1 MRAVRNFSLRGKLTL
16 FIMLTCSVA
25 LLLASA
31 AMISYN
37 LYAFRRARVNDLRAL
52 ADVIGSNSAAAGAFQ
67 NPKIAHAILRAL
79 EAREHV
85 TAAAIYDRH
94 GQVLATY
101 LRGGRQTTFV
111 PPAPR
116 DGGSWFENRQLVL
129 FRKFSDHGEKIGTV
143 YVESDLSELGGLQK
157 QFISMLF
164 MVVLG
169 SLLVALVMSFNFQ
182 AAISRLLDLE
192 RAARAETEFLR
203 SASVAL
209 TQTLSLDAVLQT
221 LLDCLGQLVP
231 YDTANVMLLQGDSQL
246 VAAVR
251 AGRGYERWGDLNL
264 VKAVGL
270 DVRTNAIVRR
280 LLTTRQS
287 VLIPDTNVDPDWER
301 RAGSEHVRNWVGVP
315 LVSGGKV
322 IGLYSMDKAVPGFFN
337 DEHTR
342 LAESL
347 ATHAVIAIQN
357 AQVYERAELYAAELE
372 QRIAERKQAEEELQ
386 KAKEAAESAS
396 RAKSEFLANMS
407 HEIRTP
413 MNGILGMTELALD
426 THLEPQQREY
436 LTLVKASAD
445 NLLRVINDILDFSK
459 IEAGKFELEQAD
471 FNLRDTLGD
480 TLKTL
485 AVRAHQKGLEL
496 SYQVAAEVPDNLVGD
511 FVRLRQIVV
520 NLVGNAI
527 KFTEH
532 GEIVVSVTPDSPTS
546 DGIKLHFE
554 VEDTGIG
561 IPPEKIQQIF
571 NPFAQADAS
580 TTRRYGGTGLGL
592 TISTQLVEMMGGR
605 VWVESVPAHG
615 SVFHFTAIF
624 GISATP
630 AVQTSLPECD
640 VLKDLCVLVVDDN
653 ATNRCLLKQMLT
665 QWQMR
670 PSLAE
675 GGRVALAAMEQ
686 AQREGEPFPLVLLDG
701 HMPDMNGFAVAE
713 EIRRRPDLAGATI
726 MMLTSDVQSDVA
738 TRCRELGIAAC
749 LIKPITQSDLLGSIL
764 QVLGRRNAKAGP
776 AQPKVVELARATR
789 PLRIL
794 LAEDN
799 PVNQRLALKLLEKRG
814 HTVSVAN
821 NGREALEV
829 LERARWEGFDVVLM
843 DVQMPEMDG
852 LEATASIRA
861 RERAT
866 GRHLPIIAMT
876 AHAMKGD
883 KERCLEAGMD
893 GYVSKPVRAKDL
905 FDEIKKHV
913 PSAEAPATET
923 SAKPP
928 SPEATPPVR
937 EFADALDRAALLE
950 RLEGDAELLAEIVGV
965 FLEDCPRLVASIREA
980 VARGDARL
988 LERAAH
994 TLKGSVGNF
1003 GVSAA
1008 AAAALRLEQM
1018 GRQGELAQAGEA
1030 CAALDREIERLKPIL
1045 AGLCQEVPR

>member
-386 KAKEAAESAS
+386 KAKEGAESAS

-436 LTLVKASAD
+436 LMLVKVSAD
-445 NLLRVINDILDFSK
+445 NLLRVIRQPATASSSTS
-459 IEAGKFELEQAD
+459 
-471 FNLRDTLGD
+471 RW
-480 TLKTL
+480 KT
-485 AVRAHQKGLEL
+485 RA
-496 SYQVAAEVPDNLVGD
+496 
-511 FVRLRQIVV
+511 
-520 NLVGNAI
+520 
-527 KFTEH
+527 
-532 GEIVVSVTPDSPTS
+532 
-546 DGIKLHFE
+546 
-554 VEDTGIG
+554 
-561 IPPEKIQQIF
+561 
-571 NPFAQADAS
+571 
-580 TTRRYGGTGLGL
+580 
-592 TISTQLVEMMGGR
+592 
-605 VWVESVPAHG
+605 
-615 SVFHFTAIF
+615 SVFH
-624 GISATP
+624 
-630 AVQTSLPECD
+630 
-640 VLKDLCVLVVDDN
+640 
-653 ATNRCLLKQMLT
+653 
-665 QWQMR
+665 
-670 PSLAE
+670 
-675 GGRVALAAMEQ
+675 
-686 AQREGEPFPLVLLDG
+686 
-701 HMPDMNGFAVAE
+701 
-713 EIRRRPDLAGATI
+713 RRRFSRFSIPSRRRTPQPRAAT
-726 MMLTSDVQSDVA
+726 
-738 TRCRELGIAAC
+738 
-749 LIKPITQSDLLGSIL
+749 
-764 QVLGRRNAKAGP
+764 
-776 AQPKVVELARATR
+776 
-789 PLRIL
+789 
-794 LAEDN
+794 
-799 PVNQRLALKLLEKRG
+799 
-814 HTVSVAN
+814 
-821 NGREALEV
+821 
-829 LERARWEGFDVVLM
+829 
-843 DVQMPEMDG
+843 
-852 LEATASIRA
+852 
-861 RERAT
+861 
-866 GRHLPIIAMT
+866 
-876 AHAMKGD
+876 
-883 KERCLEAGMD
+883 
-893 GYVSKPVRAKDL
+893 
-905 FDEIKKHV
+905 
-913 PSAEAPATET
+913 EAP
-923 SAKPP
+923 
-928 SPEATPPVR
+928 
-937 EFADALDRAALLE
+937 
-950 RLEGDAELLAEIVGV
+950 
-965 FLEDCPRLVASIREA
+965 
-980 VARGDARL
+980 
-988 LERAAH
+988 
-994 TLKGSVGNF
+994 
-1003 GVSAA
+1003 
-1008 AAAALRLEQM
+1008 
-1018 GRQGELAQAGEA
+1018 
-1030 CAALDREIERLKPIL
+1030 
-1045 AGLCQEVPR
+1045 GLG

>member
-16 FIMLTCSVA
+16 FIMLTCSAA

-37 LYAFRRARVNDLRAL
+37 LYAFRRATVNDLRAL

-67 NPKIAHAILRAL
+67 NPKIAQGILRAL
-79 EAREHV
+79 EAKEHV
-85 TAAAIYDRH
+85 TAAAIYNRH

-129 FRKFSDHGEKIGTV
+129 FRVLADHGEKIGTV
-143 YVESDLSELGGLQK
+143 YLESDLSELGELQK
-157 QFISMLF
+157 QFIAMLF

-169 SLLVALVMSFNFQ
+169 SLLVALVMSSSFQ
-182 AAISRLLDLE
+182 AAISGPIRRLAWTTKMVSLEQNYSIRAVKESEDELGLLIEGFNEMLGQIQRRDTALQKAHDDLEKRVEERTTALRESEEKFRQLAETIHEVFWMTDAKAEQVLYISPGYEEIWGRTKESLYQRPSSWLEAVHPEDREHALAMLEQQPQRGQIEGEFRIVRPDGTIRWIRDRAFPVRDQAGQLCRVVGIAQDITERKHAEQELARLLALE

-251 AGRGYERWGDLNL
+251 AGRGYERWGDANL
-264 VKAVGL
+264 VRAVTL
-270 DVRTNAIVRR
+270 DVRSNAIVRR
-280 LLTTRQS
+280 MLTTRQS

-386 KAKEAAESAS
+386 KAKEAAEAAS

-471 FNLRDTLGD
+471 FNLRDTLSD
-480 TLKTL
+480 ILKTL

-496 SYQVAAEVPDNLVGD
+496 CYQVAAEVPDNLVGD

-532 GEIVVSVTPDSPTS
+532 GEIVVRVTPDSPTS

-571 NPFAQADAS
+571 DPFAQADAS

-605 VWVESVPAHG
+605 VWVESVAGHG
-615 SVFHFTAIF
+615 SVFHFTTIF
-624 GISATP
+624 GISA
-630 AVQTSLPECD
+630 
-640 VLKDLCVLVVDDN
+640 
-653 ATNRCLLKQMLT
+653 
-665 QWQMR
+665 
-670 PSLAE
+670 AE
-675 GGRVALAAMEQ
+675 
-686 AQREGEPFPLVLLDG
+686 D
-701 HMPDMNGFAVAE
+701 
-713 EIRRRPDLAGATI
+713 
-726 MMLTSDVQSDVA
+726 
-738 TRCRELGIAAC
+738 
-749 LIKPITQSDLLGSIL
+749 
-764 QVLGRRNAKAGP
+764 GP
-776 AQPKVVELARATR
+776 AQPKVVEVAPARH

-814 HTVSVAN
+814 HTVLVAN

-829 LERARWEGFDVVLM
+829 LERARWEGFDAVLM

-852 LEATASIRA
+852 LEATANIRA

-883 KERCLEAGMD
+883 RERCLEAGMD
-893 GYVSKPVRAKDL
+893 GYVSKPVRA
-905 FDEIKKHV
+905 
-913 PSAEAPATET
+913 
-923 SAKPP
+923 
-928 SPEATPPVR
+928 
-937 EFADALDRAALLE
+937 ADLLE
-950 RLEGDAELLAEIVGV
+950 
-965 FLEDCPRLVASIREA
+965 
-980 VARGDARL
+980 
-988 LERAAH
+988 
-994 TLKGSVGNF
+994 
-1003 GVSAA
+1003 
-1008 AAAALRLEQM
+1008 
-1018 GRQGELAQAGEA
+1018 
-1030 CAALDREIERLKPIL
+1030 EIERLKPIL
-1045 AGLCQEVPR
+1045 AGLSQEVPR